1 MKKILFSL
9 ILLSLLFVPYL
20 TLVADNYEEVDPDRL
35 IELLRRILG
44 WITTAFVVIAT
55 MFLIYAGYLFM
66 TASGDETKVTKARDM
81 LKYALIGIAVAFG
94 AGILIGV
101 IRYIVGAV

>member
-66 TASGDETKVTKARDM
+66 TASGDADKVTRARKM
-81 LKYALIGIAVAFG
+81 LTYALIGVAVAFG